1 MGSGAV
7 RASVSRGSNLERGNG
22 TAHDAKLCRPCEK
35 SADRHAYRRP
45 ELIVDLIRDLGASL
59 LDSRRE
65 AMSLRRVIQY
75 LTDARIRSELLTE
88 YRVIPPL
95 PRSYG
100 DELEPNQQ
108 LEVDSLWR
116 KRELRRADSEFQQL
130 YPKVLAYR
138 KSLLESDVA
147 AAVELARNR
156 GVAHYQIVNDG
167 GDWRAWR
174 IADARITFKQLRDFI
189 RAGSQAIQDTRIL
202 VLRASGSFEEGEDIF
217 RKYFGEFAE
226 ALVIGLR
233 RQRAREKS
241 ERKRLIGKSSTRR
254 ARAAP

>member
-1 MGSGAV
+1 M
-7 RASVSRGSNLERGNG
+7 
-22 TAHDAKLCRPCEK
+22 
-35 SADRHAYRRP
+35 
-45 ELIVDLIRDLGASL
+45 DLVRDLGAVI

-75 LTDARIRSELLTE
+75 LTDARIRNELLTA

-100 DELEPNQQ
+100 EELQPDEQ
-108 LEVDSLWR
+108 LEGKSIACGANGNSGAP
-116 KRELRRADSEFQQL
+116 REFDQL
-130 YPKVLAYR
+130 YPKVLAY
-138 KSLLESDVA
+138 KESLLENDVA
-147 AAVELARNR
+147 TAVELAGNR

-174 IADARITFKQLRDFI
+174 IAEARLTFKQLGDFI
-189 RAGSQAIQDTRIL
+189 HACSQAIEDARIL
-202 VLRASGSFEEGEDIF
+202 VLRASCSFEDGASVF
-217 RKYFGEFAE
+217 RRYFDEFAE

-241 ERKRLIGKSSTRR
+241 QRKRLTQKGNARR
-254 ARAAP
+254 ARAAS